1 MLPGFA
7 PLKAISE
14 LFVESFEFITETL
27 DIAFAKV
34 KFWDWIKVLVTS
46 RVG

>member
-14 LFVESFEFITETL
+14 LFMKSPEFITEPF

-34 KFWDWIKVLVTS
+34 KFWYWIKVFVTS